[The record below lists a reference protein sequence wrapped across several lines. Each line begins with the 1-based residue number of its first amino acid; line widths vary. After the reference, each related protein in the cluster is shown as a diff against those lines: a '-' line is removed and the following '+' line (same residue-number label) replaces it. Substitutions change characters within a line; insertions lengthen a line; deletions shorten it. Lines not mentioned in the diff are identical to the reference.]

1 MKKELEK
8 TALSRNITVSAS
20 DKHPEGEGEQYDW
33 LFLSPKTLKPPNL
46 QAVLFGCGSRA
57 LLRGSADAE
66 AGLEIRKRG
75 TRRQV
80 PYSCRALGKPSGEP
94 VNLFYRTLP
103 QRSLVTWTGILPGAP
118 WCSINDTL

>member
-20 DKHPEGEGEQYDW
+20 DKHPGGGGEQYDW

-57 LLRGSADAE
+57 PLRGSADAE

-94 VNLFYRTLP
+94 VNLFYRTLT